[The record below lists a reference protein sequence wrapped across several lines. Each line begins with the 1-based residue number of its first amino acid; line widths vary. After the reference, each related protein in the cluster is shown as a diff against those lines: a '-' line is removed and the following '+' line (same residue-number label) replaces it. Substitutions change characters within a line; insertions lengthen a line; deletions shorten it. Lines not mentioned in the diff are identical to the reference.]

1 MMIDPELKKEFE
13 RLRKNQKNIVN
24 GIKWIMV
31 ILLAIVVL
39 VILNGSAHAQTLT
52 ITNSAGSSLRDINVY
67 YPNATTG
74 QMDLLGRYNTT
85 SVITTDGDISYT
97 LDMVPM
103 ESNPLTDP
111 TDWMNNQ
118 AVPFVQSNIV
128 GLIAIMFLVGLFYAG
143 TRR

>member
-1 MMIDPELKKEFE
+1 MTIDPELKKQFK
-13 RLRKNQKNIVN
+13 RVRKNQK
-24 GIKWIMV
+24 
-31 ILLAIVVL
+31 ILLWGIVIIML
-39 VILNGSAHAQTLT
+39 LQAFILAGAEAQTLT

-67 YPNATTG
+67 FPNATTG

-97 LDMVPM
+97 MDLVPI

-111 TDWMNNQ
+111 TDWLNNQ
-118 AVPFVQSNIV
+118 AIPFVQSNII
-128 GLIAIMFLVGLFYAG
+128 GLIAIMFLIGLFYAG

>member
-1 MMIDPELKKEFE
+1 MTLDPELKKQFK
-13 RLRKNQKNIVN
+13 RIRKNQQRLA
-24 GIKWIMV
+24 WIMFLV
-31 ILLAIVVL
+31 FVGLIIVL
-39 VILNGSAHAQTLT
+39 TLNPASAQTIT

-85 SVITTDGDISYT
+85 SIITTDGDTSYT
-97 LDMVPM
+97 FDLVPM

-118 AVPFVQSNIV
+118 ALPYINTNITALV
-128 GLIAIMFLVGLFYAG
+128 ALCFLIGLAFYG
-143 TRR
+143 YRSR

>member
-1 MMIDPELKKEFE
+1 MTLDPELKKQFKRIE
-13 RLRKNQKNIVN
+13 RGQRFTML
-24 GIKWIMV
+24 M
-31 ILLAIVVL
+31 LLAA
-39 VILNGSAHAQTLT
+39 ILFILFIPHTSAQTIT

-85 SVITTDGDISYT
+85 SIITTDGDTSYT
-97 LDMVPM
+97 FDLVPM

-118 AVPFVQSNIV
+118 ALPYITTNITALV
-128 GLIAIMFLVGLFYAG
+128 ALCFLIGLAFYG
-143 TRR
+143 YRSR